1 MLNIILFDSD
11 VRDNLLPFTFTR
23 PISEI
28 RIGILTI
35 REKWEKLLHCRTSYI
50 TQDYLAEKFPI
61 YIEPE
66 ENYVINGSI
75 LPNAE
80 LCRRILQLNDNECL
94 LKNGELIAAKL
105 DEELFDYVAGSG
117 EEGNRLKSTETD
129 IAFKSIQHLQDIFE
143 LNDYALRK
151 DFELMTKGRWS
162 QPISQTNRVFGAE
175 HIFLEKGAKV
185 ECSILNAT
193 TGPIYIGKNAEVM
206 ENCAIRG
213 GLALCEGAILK
224 MGAKIYGATTIGTHS
239 RVGGEVKNAIL
250 FANSN
255 KGHEGYLGN
264 AVIGE
269 WCNLGADTNN
279 SNLKN
284 NYGNV
289 KLWSYSEKKPI
300 DTGLQFCGL
309 MMGDHS
315 KAAINTMFN
324 TGTVVGVSANI
335 FGAGFPPTFI
345 PDFSWGIHET
355 YQLEKAIETASLVMA
370 RRDTVMNEA
379 DKKILKAVFEQT
391 ETWRK

>member
-35 REKWEKLLHCRTSYI
+35 REKWERLLHCRTSYI
-50 TQDYLAEKFPI
+50 TQDYLAEKYPI
-61 YIEPE
+61 HIEHE
-66 ENYVINGSI
+66 DNYVINGSI
-75 LPNAE
+75 LPTPE

-94 LKNGELIAAKL
+94 LKNGELIASKL
-105 DEELFDYVAGSG
+105 DEELFDYVAGSD
-117 EEGNRLKSTETD
+117 EGSRLKSIETD
-129 IAFKSIQHLQDIFE
+129 IDFKSIQHLQDIFR
-143 LNDYALRK
+143 LNEYALQK
-151 DFELMTKGRWS
+151 DFELVTKNKYS

-175 HIFLEKGAKV
+175 KIFIEKGAKV

-193 TGPIYIGKNAEVM
+193 NGPIYIGKNAEIM
-206 ENCAIRG
+206 ENCTIRG

-224 MGAKIYGATTIGTHS
+224 MGAKIYGSTTIGPYS
-239 RVGGEVKNAIL
+239 RVGGEVKNTVI
-250 FANSN
+250 FGNSN
-255 KGHEGYLGN
+255 KGHEGYLGDS
-264 AVIGE
+264 VLGE

-284 NYGNV
+284 NYSNI
-289 KLWSYSEKKPI
+289 KLWSYPDKKTI

-309 MMGDHS
+309 MMGDHAKS
-315 KAAINTMFN
+315 AINTMFN
-324 TGTVVGVSANI
+324 TGTVVGVAANV

-345 PDFSWGIHET
+345 PDFTWGVSET
-355 YQLEKAIETASLVMA
+355 YRLEKAIETASLVMA
-370 RRDTVMNEA
+370 RRDIVMNDTE
-379 DKKILKAVFEQT
+379 KKIFAAIFQQT